1 MAACYLPAVRELLHT
16 SHFLVTED
24 AIARVVTRARTA
36 ERFSSAAEVTSEY
49 DGLVRALDAV
59 DRGAYGVLV
68 DLRLAPPR
76 NDEAFEE
83 IVSRYHAPLYDGFR
97 RVAVVVHTAAGRLQL
112 RRFLTVARPDAQV
125 FTEVEEAAAFLRA

>member
-1 MAACYLPAVRELLHT
+1 MREILHT
-16 SHFLVTED
+16 SHFVVTED
-24 AIARVVTRARTA
+24 AIARIVTRSRTA
-36 ERFSSAAEVTSEY
+36 ERFTSAEEVTSEY
-49 DGLVRALDAV
+49 DGLVRALDRVERSTYA
-59 DRGAYGVLV
+59 VLV

-83 IVSRYHAPLYDGFR
+83 IVGRYHVPLYDRFR

-125 FTEVEEAAAFLRA
+125 FTDVDEAAAFLRA